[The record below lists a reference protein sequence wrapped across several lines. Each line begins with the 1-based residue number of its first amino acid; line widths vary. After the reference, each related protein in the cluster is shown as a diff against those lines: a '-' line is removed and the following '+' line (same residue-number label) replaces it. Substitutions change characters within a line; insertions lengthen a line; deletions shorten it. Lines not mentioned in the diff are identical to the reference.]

1 MLAPRGREY
10 FVITAPGSAIDT
22 LSLLV
27 TRNKN
32 LGEGLLAA
40 VLKDGTLSLLLVM
53 FHSQV
58 HFVACLQCTQLPLL
72 QGQSITFTV
81 DAGSTFLPYYVWGS
95 FAIVSCSGFI
105 LRGHATV
112 PFNFINLANAYHSF
126 SWHQFSL
133 CYKSCLPWR
142 SACYILNAMVK
153 EISGELLFILTVL
166 QQLST
171 WQECHN
177 QSACYLFLTI
187 TWLLAG
193 HWGSSSLEKKCA
205 WCFKKR
211 S

>member
-1 MLAPRGREY
+1 MQDRLFCHIMSEA
-10 FVITAPGSAIDT
+10 
-22 LSLLV
+22 
-27 TRNKN
+27 
-32 LGEGLLAA
+32 
-40 VLKDGTLSLLLVM
+40 
-53 FHSQV
+53 
-58 HFVACLQCTQLPLL
+58 LL
-72 QGQSITFTV
+72 QLS
-81 DAGSTFLPYYVWGS
+81 A
-95 FAIVSCSGFI
+95 A
-105 LRGHATV
+105 V

-187 TWLLAG
+187 TWLP
-193 HWGSSSLEKKCA
+193 SSWSLRQLIIGKEMCMV
-205 WCFKKR
+205 F
-211 S
+211 